1 MAVAK
6 NGRKTEETFVELGRQ
21 RLHVAITSGSR
32 KGPPLLICNGIGAN
46 LELTRPFV
54 DALDDVETVA
64 FDAPGTGQSPTP
76 TTPLRFSG
84 HAAVVAG
91 MLDALGYDG
100 QVDVVGVSWGGG
112 LAQQF
117 ARDYPERCR
126 RLVLAAT
133 SAGFIMVP
141 GGLSVLMKLA
151 TPKRYLDPDHMAEIA
166 PAIYG
171 GMFRTNAEL
180 IHEHAEHMKAGSQLG
195 YYWQIF
201 AACGWTSFHW
211 LHRLHQ
217 PTLILVGSDDPIVPP
232 VNGDILASRI
242 PDARVRTLD
251 CGHLF
256 LVTRPLETAKL
267 VKEFVSAEDLKTYDR
282 AHRGEEVQ

>member
-1 MAVAK
+1 MAIAK

-21 RLHVAITSGSR
+21 RLHVAITPGSG

-54 DALDDVETVA
+54 DALDDIETVA

-84 HAAVVAG
+84 HAAVVAS
-91 MLDALGYDG
+91 MLDALGYD

-141 GGLSVLMKLA
+141 GGLSVLLRLA

-217 PTLILVGSDDPIVPP
+217 STLILVGSDDPLVPP

-256 LVTRPLETAKL
+256 LVTKPRETAKL
-267 VKEFVSAEDLKTYDR
+267 VKEFVSAEDLEAYDR
-282 AHRGEEVQ
+282 AYRGEEG